1 MFILYFRMLKSVH
14 HNPQRFGI
22 DQSKLRP
29 FEKLLLSLEGQ
40 VMHGRIFAVS
50 NENLSLISIY
60 LPRLNASPEPM
71 NSSFPA
77 ISIHHGHSYFIFVF
91 APSVT

>member
-50 NENLSLISIY
+50 NENV
-60 LPRLNASPEPM
+60 
-71 NSSFPA
+71 FP
-77 ISIHHGHSYFIFVF
+77 
-91 APSVT
+91 